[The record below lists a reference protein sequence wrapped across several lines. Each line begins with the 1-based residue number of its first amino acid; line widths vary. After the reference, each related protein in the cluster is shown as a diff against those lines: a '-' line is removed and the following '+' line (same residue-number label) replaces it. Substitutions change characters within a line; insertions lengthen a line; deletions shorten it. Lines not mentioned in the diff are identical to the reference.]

1 MDVLCFANDV
11 YLNQWYNHSLLLCL
25 ICMYAYIFLFLLIV
39 VPKIVFIY
47 RVLNLCA
54 FYYGKS
60 HDFLLYLIIHAS
72 GHNVENILKL

>member
-1 MDVLCFANDV
+1 MSDLYVVLSTN
-11 YLNQWYNHSLLLCL
+11 
-25 ICMYAYIFLFLLIV
+25 AYIFLFLLIV